1 MKTTIATT
9 IRIPPERFSHLIY
22 GLQQEGLTK
31 FRSPAVVILEALEI
45 VEEIFIRKYPKI
57 KELTDIEQASL
68 LRSVNKLDNKDV
80 SSVVTRLL
88 ETGVQEQAEMVQNL
102 CQGLQQKDWTSTR
115 ILLEGSESN
124 LEEKSV
130 NPEQANSVD
139 LKSIPK
145 NFLSEKM

>member
-1 MKTTIATT
+1 VNTTIATT
-9 IRIPPERFSHLIY
+9 IRISPERMSNLIY
-22 GLQQEGLTK
+22 GLQQEGSSK

-88 ETGVQEQAEMVQNL
+88 ETGVQEQAAMVNSL
-102 CQGLQQKDWTSTR
+102 CQGLQK
-115 ILLEGSESN
+115 EESV
-124 LEEKSV
+124 LKKE
-130 NPEQANSVD
+130 AD

-145 NFLSEKM
+145 NFLS

>member
-9 IRIPPERFSHLIY
+9 IRISPERFSHLIY

-88 ETGVQEQAEMVQNL
+88 ETGVQEQAEMVQSL
-102 CQGLQQKDWTSTR
+102 CQGLSQGSSYQKEKPMD
-115 ILLEGSESN
+115 IEQSN
-124 LEEKSV
+124 PVEIEK
-130 NPEQANSVD
+130 
-139 LKSIPK
+139 IPK
-145 NFLSEKM
+145 NFLS

>member
-45 VEEIFIRKYPKI
+45 VEEIFMRKYPKI

-68 LRSVNKLDNKDV
+68 LRSVNKIDKMDV
-80 SSVVTRLL
+80 SSVVTRIL
-88 ETGVQEQAEMVQNL
+88 EKGVQEQEEMVQSL
-102 CQGLQQKDWTSTR
+102 CHGLQPKGVFVD
-115 ILLEGSESN
+115 EGLGKE
-124 LEEKSV
+124 
-130 NPEQANSVD
+130 VD

>member
-1 MKTTIATT
+1 
-9 IRIPPERFSHLIY
+9 
-22 GLQQEGLTK
+22 
-31 FRSPAVVILEALEI
+31 LEALEI

-88 ETGVQEQAEMVQNL
+88 ETGVQEQAAMVNSL
-102 CQGLQQKDWTSTR
+102 CQGLQK
-115 ILLEGSESN
+115 EESV
-124 LEEKSV
+124 LKKE
-130 NPEQANSVD
+130 AD

-145 NFLSEKM
+145 NFLS